1 MTQDSDLWNLTITEA
16 ASLIQSKQISPV
28 DLIKSHLERI
38 ENTEK
43 QLNSFISVL
52 SEKSLEEAKLL
63 KKKSIRVIT
72 KACFMVCH

>member
-1 MTQDSDLWNLTITEA
+1 MTQISDLWKLTITEA

-43 QLNSFISVL
+43 QLNSFISLILFKILVV
-52 SEKSLEEAKLL
+52 S
-63 KKKSIRVIT
+63 
-72 KACFMVCH
+72 